1 MIREA
6 TPKDFSGVAKLVKNR
21 QELLYIYPSGKF
33 PLTPA
38 QIKEL
43 YEARRDFTVLT
54 QKDKI
59 IGFANLYDYLENRF
73 VFVGNVVIDEAYRG
87 CGKGKKLISHMINL
101 AEKKYLLPEVRISVF
116 ADNADALYLYLD
128 FGFEI
133 YAKEIRNYQN
143 RDLLLLHLR
152 IIFKTTSSPCSF
164 TFVT

>member
-6 TPKDFSGVAKLVKNR
+6 TPKDFNQIAKLIKNK

-33 PLTPA
+33 PLTQA

-43 YEARRDFTVLT
+43 YEARKEFTVLT
-54 QKDKI
+54 QNDKI

-73 VFVGNVVIDEAYRG
+73 VFIGNVVIDEAYRG
-87 CGKGKKLISHMINL
+87 CGKGKKLISHMLNL

-116 ADNADALYLYLD
+116 ADNEDALHLYID

-133 YAKEIRNYQN
+133 YSKEIRSYQGS
-143 RDLLLLHLR
+143 DLLLLHLR
-152 IIFKTTSSPCSF
+152 MIFKT
-164 TFVT
+164 